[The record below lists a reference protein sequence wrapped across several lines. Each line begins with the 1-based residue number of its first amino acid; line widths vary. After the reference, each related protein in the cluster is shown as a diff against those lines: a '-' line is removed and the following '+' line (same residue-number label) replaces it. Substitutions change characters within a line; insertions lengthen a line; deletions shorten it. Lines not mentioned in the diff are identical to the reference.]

1 MRFYQLDNDTKK
13 YVKRLNYNGI
23 KTPTDIY
30 SVDQFIRGLKD
41 LGYFS
46 FIHEIWFLKK
56 AQNAGAGTT
65 LFGFKSNNFNGILIN
80 GPSWEAQGLGF
91 ISSSSQ
97 RVDLPDGSIYAGT
110 EDICISSVSI
120 TSQIGARQLVL
131 SHGNNNS
138 APDSL
143 SIENPGSV
151 TTNTQFS
158 IQFSTPLSIS
168 VTANSRR
175 HIIGG
180 MTNRTT
186 IYGSSNGGSYSSSTS
201 SYEPN
206 RTGGNCGIG
215 YMRSPTQNYFN
226 GQITYIGI
234 FKTQLNSASMH
245 DLVVSTICKEMTFN

>member
-1 MRFYQLDNDTKK
+1 MKYYQLDNDTKK
-13 YVKRLNYNGI
+13 YIKRLNYNGY

-41 LGYFS
+41 LGYFG

-56 AQNAGAGTT
+56 DQNAGAGTT
-65 LFGFKSNNFNGILIN
+65 LFGFIKNTFNGTLIN
-80 GPSWEAQGLGF
+80 GPTWEAQGIRF
-91 ISSSSQ
+91 ISASSQ

-110 EDICISSVSI
+110 DDICISAVSI
-120 TSQIGARQLVL
+120 TSQIGVRQIVL

-143 SIENPGSV
+143 SIENPGTT
-151 TTNTQFS
+151 TTNASFS
-158 IQFSTPLSIS
+158 MQFSTPLSIA

-186 IYGSSNGGSYSSSTS
+186 IYGSSNGGSYSSFTS
-201 SYEPN
+201 ANQPN
-206 RTGGNCGIG
+206 RTGNSCGIG
-215 YMRSPTQNYFN
+215 YMRSPTLGYFN
-226 GQITYIGI
+226 GQISYIGI
-234 FKTQLNSASMH
+234 FKTQLDSVSMH
-245 DLVVSTICKEMTFN
+245 NLVASTICKEMTFN